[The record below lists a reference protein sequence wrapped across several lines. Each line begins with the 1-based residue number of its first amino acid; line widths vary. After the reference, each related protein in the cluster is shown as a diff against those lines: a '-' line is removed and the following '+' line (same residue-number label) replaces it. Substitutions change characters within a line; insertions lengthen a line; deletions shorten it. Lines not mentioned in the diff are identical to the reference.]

1 MILGHRITRGHG
13 KAWHGQ
19 VSFVVY
25 SKVANM
31 SEYYVGGVGLSTG
44 NFMMKA
50 EYMIVKSAHHK
61 GGAVKSYSALS
72 RRV

>member
-1 MILGHRITRGHG
+1 
-13 KAWHGQ
+13 
-19 VSFVVY
+19 
-25 SKVANM
+25 M

-61 GGAVKSYSALS
+61 GVPSSPTQPCHDGCKIRGTQRDLFLIFTM
-72 RRV
+72 

>member
-1 MILGHRITRGHG
+1 
-13 KAWHGQ
+13 
-19 VSFVVY
+19 
-25 SKVANM
+25 M

>member
-1 MILGHRITRGHG
+1 
-13 KAWHGQ
+13 
-19 VSFVVY
+19 
-25 SKVANM
+25 M

-61 GGAVKSYSALS
+61 GGVPSSPTQPCHDGCRIGGTKRTWFCAGPSSL
-72 RRV
+72 